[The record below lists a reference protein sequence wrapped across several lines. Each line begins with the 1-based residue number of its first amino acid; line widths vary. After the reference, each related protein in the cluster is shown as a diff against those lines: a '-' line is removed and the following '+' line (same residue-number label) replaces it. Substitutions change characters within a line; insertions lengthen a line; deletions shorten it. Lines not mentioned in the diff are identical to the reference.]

1 MECREPTPSLGI
13 SPTLF
18 AGRTCARR
26 DLNSGALLLSSRPA
40 NWSACLGHGME
51 ELLNLE
57 LFIELDVTR
66 HVPRSSSINYSTA
79 RCGSKDTLTVDK
91 NPDQYPTK
99 LSSII
104 HIAVRVYTIN
114 RTVVSDRRCN

>member
-57 LFIELDVTR
+57 LFIELDVDP
-66 HVPRSSSINYSTA
+66 PRSIKYYRA
-79 RCGSKDTLTVDK
+79 LRIQRYPLTVDK
-91 NPDQYPTK
+91 NPDQYPTSTDQFV
-99 LSSII
+99 LDYTYSCTSI
-104 HIAVRVYTIN
+104 YTIN
-114 RTVVSDRRCN
+114 RTVVSTL